1 MIFSVSGYAVL
12 ADPLLDRIYYSIVLG
27 LHIPRVKNR
36 HISSILIDM
45 HFMMMYTWQAAY
57 EGGNGI

>member
-1 MIFSVSGYAVL
+1 MTFSAFGYAGP
-12 ADPLLDRIYYSIVLG
+12 ADRLLDHIYYSIVLV